1 MTDKSSG
8 LSDLSTGRPA
18 PQAPAGEGGMGPPGI
33 VDVHPLAEDPFGL
46 VTNIGVCPDRSA
58 SQTVVFFE
66 LAARLA
72 LDQGAAEVSLRG

>member
-1 MTDKSSG
+1 
-8 LSDLSTGRPA
+8 
-18 PQAPAGEGGMGPPGI
+18 MGPLG
-33 VDVHPLAEDPFGL
+33 VVEVHPLADDPFDLETIRQFVQVSL

-72 LDQGAAEVSLRG
+72 LNQGAAEVSLRG